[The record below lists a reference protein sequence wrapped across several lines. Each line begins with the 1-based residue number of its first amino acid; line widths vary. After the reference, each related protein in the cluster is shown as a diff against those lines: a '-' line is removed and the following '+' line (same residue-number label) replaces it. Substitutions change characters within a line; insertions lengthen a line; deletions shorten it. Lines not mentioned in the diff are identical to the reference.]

1 MRLPSILTAI
11 RTPALRLWAW
21 LLLCALCLAQAPAYA
36 GEVHK
41 FDGNKVKGCQ
51 LDGKAYTCG
60 NLPSTNWDDSMAIAT
75 GYSVHVKSDV
85 SPGWDYGLTMAG
97 SARLT
102 STGGIDLTR
111 INPAKISISGGS
123 FDAAGE
129 FRVGGQIRV
138 TANVTAGSMTIG
150 NEANFQLTGNLV
162 SKGAVTIATGITI
175 NGSVSGTQ
183 VTTGS
188 SVKISGS
195 VVGSGAVSIGSSS
208 TIGAGV
214 TGASITTN
222 SSVTVTGDV
231 ASTGAVS
238 LGSSGIVNGAVSG
251 AQVTTNSSVQI
262 SGKVTSVGTVY
273 LGSSST
279 IGADVTGTTITTDS
293 SVTITGAVKASD
305 VLTVGS
311 HSTIRG
317 PVSGTTSITLNSP
330 MTIVGTVTSKGPIA
344 IGSHANIDGAISGT
358 AVTTNSPV
366 TLKGDIVATTRF
378 TLASGST
385 VNGNITS
392 PEIDMYAASSIVT
405 GKVTAAKYLNMGHAV
420 RINGDVD
427 TGQLKLE
434 ASDALI
440 NGNAAVDFATL
451 FWHGRVSEKIF
462 CKKGTRPG
470 YCDCVDNQS
479 DYPVNTAN
487 GPRCEAV
494 KPPATGLH
502 HFLITHDGSAG
513 TCAIEYVKVS
523 ACANADCSTLYNGGA
538 TVTMTPGGK
547 QVTIDASGVNT
558 AAEVSN
564 IATGKVNLSLTQGST
579 KPTVACF
586 NGKSNSCEMEFT
598 GGANFSIAEL
608 PDHKAGHTVTAIVK
622 ALKAN
627 DSQSACVPAFVGV
640 KAVQYGCDYVQPSTG
655 NGEMTVTSNE
665 GATGSFACKASA
677 SLNTRFNDKGEASV
691 NLSYLDA
698 GKVALKATLADV
710 ESVKGRKEFIVAPD
724 RFELS
729 AVKPLRAGADFKVAL
744 TAVNKS
750 GATTPNFNASTLPAL
765 ATQTEVALDCIASG
779 VQGSL
784 TVVKTEFAAGKASA
798 TLNYSEAGYLDLR
811 ATHTKF
817 LASQLD
823 TTGTTGGNTNGK
835 CQANAGPFVPAYYQV
850 EFKDESR
857 KKTNFY
863 YSGEP
868 IPLKLSA
875 RNAKGQVTKNYPS
888 GHGSGDTIKFSAIKV
903 DGAAF
908 APAEGVVTGEFEAKH
923 FVSGETL
930 DTAPQPRFTFN
941 DAQHAPLQIRL
952 RADNQASDANLRIT
966 SAYTPADEAIA
977 KPEQALPYIRTGRL
991 RLGKRFG
998 RVGTQ
1003 PLLLP
1008 VTVEFWS
1015 GKSWVLNTQD
1025 SFTVIPGSA
1034 FAQTPGSAGGATPA
1048 ANNLLDVKIVNGAST
1063 LPVTGNV
1070 PGWID
1075 IAINLGP
1082 GQQDASCMVAHPA
1095 STGATQAWL
1104 RSPLA
1109 CNGQWGSPAIDP
1121 SARATFGIFPIENR
1135 RIIHVREVFN

>member
-21 LLLCALCLAQAPAYA
+21 LLLCALYLAQAPAYA

-51 LDGKAYTCG
+51 LDGKAYTCA
-60 NLPSTNWDDSMAIAT
+60 NLPSTNWDDSMSISS
-75 GYSVHVKSDV
+75 GYSVHVKSNV
-85 SPGWDYGLTMAG
+85 VPGWDYGLTMSG

-102 STGGIDLTR
+102 SAGAIDLSQ
-111 INPAKISISGGS
+111 INPAKISIAGGS
-123 FDAAGE
+123 FDAVGE
-129 FRVGGQIRV
+129 FKVGGPVNV
-138 TANVTAGSMTIG
+138 TANVSAGSLVLG
-150 NEANFQLTGNLV
+150 TGPQIQITGSMV
-162 SKGAVTIATGITI
+162 SRGAVSIASAVTI

-183 VTTGS
+183 VTTNS
-188 SVKISGS
+188 SVRISGS
-195 VVGSGAVSIGSSS
+195 ITSTGTVYIGSAS

-214 TGASITTN
+214 SGAS
-222 SSVTVTGDV
+222 
-231 ASTGAVS
+231 
-238 LGSSGIVNGAVSG
+238 
-251 AQVTTNSSVQI
+251 
-262 SGKVTSVGTVY
+262 
-273 LGSSST
+273 
-279 IGADVTGTTITTDS
+279 ITTDS
-293 SVTITGAVKASD
+293 SVTIVGAV
-305 VLTVGS
+305 T
-311 HSTIRG
+311 STG
-317 PVSGTTSITLNSP
+317 PVS
-330 MTIVGTVTSKGPIA
+330 
-344 IGSHANIDGAISGT
+344 IGSHANIDGAIKGT
-358 AVTTNSPV
+358 VVTTNSPV
-366 TLKGDIVATTRF
+366 VLKGDIAATSRF

-392 PEIDMYAASSIVT
+392 PEVDMYAASSIVT
-405 GKVTAAKYLNMGHAV
+405 GKVTASKYLTMGSAV

-427 TGQLKLE
+427 TGQLRLE
-434 ASDALI
+434 ASETII

-451 FWHGRVSEKIF
+451 FWHGRVSQKIF
-462 CKKGTRPG
+462 CKSGTRPG

-479 DYPVNTAN
+479 GYEVNTAN

-513 TCAIEYVKVS
+513 TCAVEYVKVS

-538 TVTMTPGGK
+538 TVTMAPGGK

-598 GGANFSIAEL
+598 GGANFSISEL
-608 PDHKAGHTVTAIVK
+608 PDHKAGHSVTAIIK

-627 DSQSACVPAFVGV
+627 DSQSACVPAFVDV
-640 KAVQYGCDYVQPSTG
+640 KAVQYSCDYVSPSTG
-655 NGEMTVTSNE
+655 SGEMTVTSNE

-677 SLNTRFNDKGEASV
+677 SLNTRFNEKGEASV

-710 ESVKGRKEFIVAPD
+710 ETVKGRKEFIVAPD

-729 AVKPLRAGADFKVAL
+729 AIKPLRAGADFKVAL

-750 GATTPNFNASTLPAL
+750 GATTPNFNAATLTAL
-765 ATQTEVALDCIASG
+765 ATQTEVALDCVASG

-784 TVVKTEFAAGKASA
+784 TAVKTEFAAGKASA

-817 LASQLD
+817 LASKLD
-823 TTGTTGGNTNGK
+823 TTGTTGGSANGP
-835 CQANAGPFVPAYYQV
+835 CQAKAGPFVPAYFQV
-850 EFKDESR
+850 ELKDDNR
-857 KKTNFY
+857 KKTNFF

-875 RNAKGQVTKNYPS
+875 RNAQGQVTKNYPS
-888 GHGSGDTIKFSAIKV
+888 GHGSGDTIRFSAIKV
-903 DGAAF
+903 DGTAF
-908 APAEGVVTGEFEAKH
+908 APAEGVITGEFEAKH
-923 FVSGETL
+923 FISGETVN
-930 DTAPQPRFTFN
+930 TAPQPRFTFN
-941 DAQHAPLQIRL
+941 NAQHAPLQIRL
-952 RADNQASDANLRIT
+952 RADNQAADANLRID
-966 SAYTPADEAIA
+966 SAYAPTDPAIA
-977 KPEQALPYIRTGRL
+977 KPEQALPFIRTGRL

-1003 PLLLP
+1003 PLQLP

-1015 GKSWVLNTQD
+1015 GKSWVVNTQD
-1025 SFTVIPGSA
+1025 SYTVIPGSA

-1048 ANNLLDVKIVNGAST
+1048 ANNLPEVKIVNGSGI
-1063 LPVTGNV
+1063 LSVLGNV

-1082 GQQDASCMVAHPA
+1082 DQQDTSCLTVHPA
-1095 STGATQAWL
+1095 STGAKQAWL

-1121 SARATFGIFPIENR
+1121 SARATFGVFPVDNR